1 MSRSLHQSL
10 QTKNRKRIS
19 SSSSRVSTPT
29 LPNRASWLDSR
40 FWLTC
45 RSTEAPELR
54 CVALVIFTGYHGVLT
69 SFFYIYKY
77 SNHAYLRYY
86 KKTTTFYSIKKTS
99 NPILRT
105 LFNLNMEGMHLSLI
119 LQLLF
124 MRCVNTEQHLILK
137 GVEWWCLSG
146 GGVACVWNKHVKV
159 RSIEKRLL
167 CFWCDM
173 GGSDI

>member
-1 MSRSLHQSL
+1 MCVSLSPSKSANKKQEAYLLFQLSCLHAHIAKPSQL
-10 QTKNRKRIS
+10 IGLEILIDMQINR
-19 SSSSRVSTPT
+19 SSRAAMCGISHFYWVP
-29 LPNRASWLDSR
+29 W
-40 FWLTC
+40 
-45 RSTEAPELR
+45 
-54 CVALVIFTGYHGVLT
+54 
-69 SFFYIYKY
+69 SFNFLFYKYKY

-146 GGVACVWNKHVKV
+146 VCV
-159 RSIEKRLL
+159 E
-167 CFWCDM
+167 
-173 GGSDI
+173 